1 MKKYF
6 ILLFLL
12 CLKAF
17 AQVDSILI
25 YDNNIDRFLYFLPV
39 SNNIIGLC
47 WKDKFEQQSVKI
59 WSKKDGDL
67 IKEVLLEK
75 DEDVK
80 AFNVSHDDSSFIIM
94 SRSIDEDGKNA
105 YIIKKYLI
113 QENRWAWRKI
123 WYKTAS
129 WAWLKSWYS
138 KAPCLRLAYS
148 DDNKQIICVTY
159 LHTLILNSE
168 DGEIIN
174 KSNEIT
180 SVLEH
185 DDYLAIKMDLSSNGR
200 YFIFWGE
207 SQFPYDEYGQSK
219 FAQGMK
225 EVVEGIGS
233 AIYSSK
239 KKYIYV
245 WDIFGD
251 TLKRSIEIPKKTS
264 IGAPVFTKD
273 ETKFVYGPLKGIYYV
288 YSIKENNNYREWK
301 LDEIDFENLG
311 NQSNEYYSKFKV
323 ISFDNTYFASFAGT
337 KVWLYNVIDGK
348 QIRHWKNYCIK
359 NYHYFDPYQ
368 MAFSSD
374 SKYFALEY
382 DGKICLYS
390 TTDWEM
396 IWSKQTD

>member
-12 CLKAF
+12 CLKAL
-17 AQVDSILI
+17 AQVDSSEII
-25 YDNNIDRFLYFLPV
+25 YNNIDRFLYFMSV
-39 SNNIIGLC
+39 SNNIIALS
-47 WKDKFEQQSVKI
+47 WKDNFNQQCIRI
-59 WSKKDGDL
+59 WSKDDGNL
-67 IKEVLLEK
+67 MKEVLLEYN
-75 DEDVK
+75 EDVK

-113 QENRWAWRKI
+113 QENRWAWKKI

-185 DDYLAIKMDLSSNGR
+185 EDYLAIKMDLSSNGR

-251 TLKRSIEIPKKTS
+251 TLKCSIEIPKKTS

-273 ETKFVYGPLKGIYYV
+273 ETKFIYGTLNDFYYEHSLEEEKIIREWRQDSV
-288 YSIKENNNYREWK
+288 SIKKPNSNYSWS
-301 LDEIDFENLG
+301 G
-311 NQSNEYYSKFKV
+311 FKI
-323 ISFDNTYFASFAGT
+323 ISPDNKYFASFT
-337 KVWLYNVIDGK
+337 YSDVSVIDCFNGN
-348 QIRHWKNYCIK
+348 QIKFWHNY
-359 NYHYFDPYQ
+359 NAGSYQYFDPYQ

-374 SKYFALEY
+374 SKYFALEH

-396 IWSKQTD
+396 IWSKQTY

>member
-17 AQVDSILI
+17 ARVDSSETI
-25 YDNNIDRFLYFLPV
+25 YNNLDRFLYFMPA

-47 WKDKFEQQSVKI
+47 WEDKFEQQSVKI

-67 IKEVLLEK
+67 IKEVLLER

-129 WAWLKSWYS
+129 LAWLKSWYS
-138 KAPCLRLAYS
+138 KAPCLRLVYS

-174 KSNEIT
+174 KSNKIT
-180 SVLEH
+180 SELKYG
-185 DDYLAIKMDLSSNGR
+185 DYVGTKMDLSRTGR
-200 YFIFWGE
+200 YFVFWNQSNWAGG
-207 SQFPYDEYGQSK
+207 EYGSGL
-219 FAQGMK
+219 FGNIIDGTSNA
-225 EVVEGIGS
+225 IGKT
-233 AIYSSK
+233 IFGFTN
-239 KKYIYV
+239 KYITV
-245 WDIFGD
+245 WDVLNDCVEFKIQ
-251 TLKRSIEIPKKTS
+251 IPKKTS
-264 IGAPVFTKD
+264 IGAPAISVD
-273 ETKFVYGPLKGIYYV
+273 ETKFIFGTLRGSYYE
-288 YSIKENNNYREWK
+288 YSITEKKLSRQWK
-301 LDEIDFENLG
+301 PNSLIISNQDFEVKYDWSG
-311 NQSNEYYSKFKV
+311 SKV
-323 ISFDNTYFASFAGT
+323 ISPDNKYFAS
-337 KVWLYNVIDGK
+337 
-348 QIRHWKNYCIK
+348 
-359 NYHYFDPYQ
+359 YHYPVANVRNNDSGLPIMIWTSSATGGYSHYQ
-368 MAFSSD
+368 PFPMAFSSD
-374 SKYFALEY
+374 SKYFALEH
-382 DGKICLYS
+382 DGKIRLYS

-396 IWSKQTD
+396 IWSKQTY